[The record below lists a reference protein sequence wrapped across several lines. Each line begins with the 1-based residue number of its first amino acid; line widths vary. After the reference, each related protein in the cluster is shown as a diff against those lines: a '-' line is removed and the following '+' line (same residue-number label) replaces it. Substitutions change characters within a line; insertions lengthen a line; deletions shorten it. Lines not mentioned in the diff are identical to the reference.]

1 MVKGDLEAAVGMTR
15 EWNAR
20 DAGREVARN
29 TIKKLKSLPKFF
41 LLFSTIHYKD
51 HGGFEEF
58 LNGVW
63 DVLPKGTPLIG
74 GTVRG
79 FMNNYGC
86 YARGATAIAVSSS
99 EMDVAIGFG
108 KNTKRNP
115 KNAAQSCSKMIKK
128 NLEKSK
134 YSNKF
139 IINLISASELPEM
152 QSIGRKKIIDSGLT
166 PKALMKLYTFSQKV
180 LQKGAGRDDEIVKEM
195 INNFPNYHMIGGG
208 TIDNGAGIISYQFFN
223 KDVLNNAVVSLA
235 INTNNSLDVLTT
247 HNMKKTGIE
256 FEISKTNKDG
266 RIIQEINGKPAFSEL
281 LNLLNWSRDLIN
293 EDNWLQTS
301 FYFPI
306 GSYYSNSKTS
316 FGPRVIGFVLGESL
330 VTGFGSND
338 INASILTIDGR
349 GLLETIDKNLG
360 SYSKPPSFGIIASC
374 TTRLE
379 TMGDKLY
386 YARDRI
392 LKYFNDKPFIV
403 FYVGGESTYSPEKG
417 FTYINMSFN
426 SALFWDEN

>member
-1 MVKGDLEAAVGMTR
+1 
-15 EWNAR
+15 
-20 DAGREVARN
+20 
-29 TIKKLKSLPKFF
+29 
-41 LLFSTIHYKD
+41 
-51 HGGFEEF
+51 
-58 LNGVW
+58 
-63 DVLPKGTPLIG
+63 
-74 GTVRG
+74 
-79 FMNNYGC
+79 MNNYGC

>member
-1 MVKGDLEAAVGMTR
+1 MVKKDLEAAVGMTR
-15 EWNAR
+15 KWNAR
-20 DAGREVARN
+20 EAGRDVARN
-29 TIKKLKSLPKFF
+29 TIKQLKSLPKFF
-41 LLFSTIHYKD
+41 LLFLTTHYKD

-63 DVLPKGTPLIG
+63 DVLPKATPLIG

-86 YARGATAIAVSSS
+86 YTRGATAIAVSSS

-108 KNTKRNP
+108 KNTKRSP
-115 KNAAQSCSKMIKK
+115 KNAAQHCSKMIKEK
-128 NLEKSK
+128 LEKSK

-139 IINLISASELPEM
+139 LLNLISASELPEM
-152 QSIGRKKIIDSGLT
+152 QSLGRRKIIEPGIT
-166 PKALMKLYTFSQKV
+166 PKAIMKLYSFSQKV
-180 LQKGAGRDDEIVKEM
+180 LQKGAGRDDEIIEEM
-195 INNFPNYHMIGGG
+195 IKNFPDFQMIGGG
-208 TIDNGAGIISYQFFN
+208 TIDNGEGIISYQFFN
-223 KDVLNNAVVSLA
+223 KDVLTNSVVSLA
-235 INTNNSLDVLTT
+235 INTNNNLDVLTT
-247 HNMKKTGIE
+247 HNMKKTGKE
-256 FEISKTNKDG
+256 FNITKTNKDG
-266 RIIQEINGKPAFSEL
+266 RIIHEINGKPAFTEL
-281 LNLLNWSRDLIN
+281 LRLLDLSRELIN
-293 EDNWLQTS
+293 DDTWLQTS

-306 GSYYSNSKTS
+306 GSYYYNSKSS
-316 FGPRVIGFVLGESL
+316 FGPRVIGFVLGESI
-330 VTGFGSND
+330 VTGFRSKD
-338 INASILTIDGR
+338 KNASILTIDGR

-360 SYSKPPSFGIIASC
+360 SYSKTPSFGIIASC

-403 FYVGGESTYSPEKG
+403 FYVGGESTYTPEKG

-426 SALFWDEN
+426 SALFWDDN